1 MEIENSIDRAYLL
14 EKSLLKRYLLVPVL
28 SIVTGLLFLLFLYWY
43 PLLRVM
49 FLYNKTKDLNK
60 AYWILIIDE
69 GKNLMISITSL
80 LIQYH
85 LLWLR
90 LHLLCLVWTKTKVL
104 LFYFFDIV
112 NIAFLINIK
121 MLLSIDKNAY
131 IVDLVN
137 MNAQLKGILS

>member
-104 LFYFFDIV
+104 LFYFFDIM